1 MFASLLYAM
10 LRFALDLLI
19 IRRKSEAELRSEVLA
34 LRHQFGVLERQVGN
48 HGHGNPATMTP
59 TTTRTRSRVWIAA
72 MSTIAAATIRPSA
85 PSPMLARRR

>member
-34 LRHQFGVLERQVGN
+34 LRHQFGVL
-48 HGHGNPATMTP
+48 
-59 TTTRTRSRVWIAA
+59 
-72 MSTIAAATIRPSA
+72 
-85 PSPMLARRR
+85 